1 MKKMFARVASPAVLV
16 LFLFLVGA
24 SADAGNRSGSV
35 TAQFLKISANARAAA
50 MGNAQV
56 ALGEGA
62 LSIAYNPAGTLSVQ
76 NVSVGAT
83 YNAWFADITHSF
95 FAIAANLQQWGTVG
109 FGVTLLTTNDIAV
122 TTPAFPEGTGEF
134 FKATD
139 YAYTLSYSRQI
150 SEMFGL
156 GLSIKYINSTFP
168 GLTDVAGERVGT
180 HAIAFDV
187 GTLYD
192 IPVLRTRLG
201 ISVNNLGKDLKY
213 LNEQYSIPTALRFGA
228 RTSLFEEE
236 GQKLY
241 AAFQIGRPN
250 DSDEQYNLGF
260 EYTYRDIVALRGG
273 YKFNYD
279 TENWSGGLGVS
290 LASLG
295 ISGSLDYSY
304 TNYKYLPG
312 THMFSTEIG
321 F

>member
-1 MKKMFARVASPAVLV
+1 MKKMFAYRVSAAIIALLLFFRVASVE
-16 LFLFLVGA
+16 
-24 SADAGNRSGSV
+24 AGNRSGSV
-35 TAQFLKISANARAAA
+35 TAQFLKIPANARAAA

-95 FAIAANLQQWGTVG
+95 FAVAANLQQWGTIG
-109 FGVTLLTTNDIAV
+109 FGVTLLTTDDISV

-134 FKATD
+134 FKASD
-139 YAYTLSYSRQI
+139 VAYTLSYSRQI

-168 GLTDVAGERVGT
+168 GLNDAAGDRVGT
-180 HAIAFDV
+180 HALAFDI

-213 LNEQYSIPTALRFGA
+213 M
-228 RTSLFEEE
+228 
-236 GQKLY
+236 
-241 AAFQIGRPN
+241 IGRAH
-250 DSDEQYNLGF
+250 
-260 EYTYRDIVALRGG
+260 V
-273 YKFNYD
+273 
-279 TENWSGGLGVS
+279 
-290 LASLG
+290 
-295 ISGSLDYSY
+295 
-304 TNYKYLPG
+304 
-312 THMFSTEIG
+312 
-321 F
+321 